1 MSTLKVDQLEAATAS
16 TITVPSG
23 QTLDISSATLT
34 PPATMPASSAANLT
48 SIPAANITGTIA
60 AVSGANLTALNAT
73 QLTSGAVPAARMPA
87 GSVLQVVVATDNT
100 MRQGTNSSWDHHST
114 TLEASITPASTSSRI
129 YMTSSFSGGCP
140 VDNETHQYTIF
151 RDGTTNLGDA
161 NTGLMHIYGADND
174 NYSGVTIA
182 YVDSP
187 NTVSSTTYRVY
198 CKRASA
204 SAVYINYGSAKVS
217 LILMEIAG

>member
-73 QLTSGAVPAARMPA
+73 NLGSGAVPAARMPA

-100 MRQGTNSSWDHHST
+100 QRSGTNSSWEHHST

-174 NYSGVTIA
+174 NYSGVTVA

-198 CKRASA
+198 CKRSSA
-204 SAVYINYGSAKVS
+204 SAVYINFGSAKVS